1 MYHHEGS
8 RYSATNLSQSLKVI
22 SIGRSTMQSGGERFS
37 PLYYEISA
45 TLEGG
50 SRELAERN
58 KNTSRFVRSL
68 SSIFFFSLSF
78 FHSYI
83 SMDGGKEGRC
93 LPKTCNRRCAI
104 KKKRKKKD
112 WGPET
117 FRGRRSNIR
126 ATSFLLFYS
135 RRAIYL
141 SRPSTSTK
149 ICIDSERRPAFR
161 RFYVSSFFFL
171 FLVFFHARE
180 LQFKGRI
187 IGSSK
192 RKIRILVEK
201 KRILEFLGDSLVARK
216 K

>member
-1 MYHHEGS
+1 MGVSVSPHFITKS
-8 RYSATNLSQSLKVI
+8 RRPSKADLANLRNVI
-22 SIGRSTMQSGGERFS
+22 KIRPVSFDFYPQ
-37 PLYYEISA
+37 
-45 TLEGG
+45 
-50 SRELAERN
+50 
-58 KNTSRFVRSL
+58 
-68 SSIFFFSLSF
+68 FFFSLSF

-126 ATSFLLFYS
+126 ATFFLLFYS
-135 RRAIYL
+135 RRVIYL

>member
-58 KNTSRFVRSL
+58 KNTSRFLRSL
-68 SSIFFFSLSF
+68 SSIFFSLSF
-78 FHSYI
+78 FYSYI

-104 KKKRKKKD
+104 KKKRKKSIGGRKRSAD
-112 WGPET
+112 EGQIFEQRFFFSFIRDARFIEAVNVDKNLHRQRKET
-117 FRGRRSNIR
+117 SLSKVLRF
-126 ATSFLLFYS
+126 FLLF
-135 RRAIYL
+135 
-141 SRPSTSTK
+141 
-149 ICIDSERRPAFR
+149 
-161 RFYVSSFFFL
+161 SFPR
-171 FLVFFHARE
+171 FFHARE

-187 IGSSK
+187 MGSSK

>member
-58 KNTSRFVRSL
+58 KNTFRSIFIL
-68 SSIFFFSLSF
+68 NFFFSLSF
-78 FHSYI
+78 FYSYI

-126 ATSFLLFYS
+126 ATFFLLFYS
-135 RRAIYL
+135 RRAIYRGRQRRQKFASTAKGDQPFEGSTFL
-141 SRPSTSTK
+141 PS
-149 ICIDSERRPAFR
+149 F
-161 RFYVSSFFFL
+161 FFSSFFFTP
-171 FLVFFHARE
+171 E
-180 LQFKGRI
+180 NC
-187 IGSSK
+187 
-192 RKIRILVEK
+192 
-201 KRILEFLGDSLVARK
+201 SLK
-216 K
+216 DE

>member
-68 SSIFFFSLSF
+68 SSIFFSLSPF
-78 FHSYI
+78 FTVTFRW
-83 SMDGGKEGRC
+83 MEERKDVACQKLVTDVAR
-93 LPKTCNRRCAI
+93 L

-126 ATSFLLFYS
+126 ATFFLLFYS
-135 RRAIYL
+135 RRAIYRGRQRRQKFASTAKGDQPFEGSTFL
-141 SRPSTSTK
+141 PS
-149 ICIDSERRPAFR
+149 F
-161 RFYVSSFFFL
+161 FFSSFFFTP
-171 FLVFFHARE
+171 E
-180 LQFKGRI
+180 NC
-187 IGSSK
+187 
-192 RKIRILVEK
+192 
-201 KRILEFLGDSLVARK
+201 SLK
-216 K
+216 DE